1 MSGGSGLSSGGEFN
15 LLGFG
20 TGFDDCGIM
29 DSLAKQGVCLIGCGF
44 MGKALLEA
52 WLAKGLPAGSVFVRD
67 PRPSD
72 WLKAQKG
79 VNINEPFPEVPAA
92 IVIATRPQIV
102 ERVLPPLAEFG
113 GGETV
118 ILSIAASK
126 PISLL
131 AKHFPEGTP
140 VIRAMPNLPATVGS
154 AVTAFVAN
162 PATRIDQKAEAT
174 KLLAAFGSLVELPDE
189 DLLPVVTALS
199 GAGPAYVF
207 AVAEAFAAAGAE
219 LGLPEDL
226 AHELAIRT
234 VAGAGRMLAQPDADA
249 TGFRVAVTSKGGTT
263 EAGMLEFMSDENGI
277 QVLAQ
282 RTLQAASERCRQLSG
297 LKRS

>member
-1 MSGGSGLSSGGEFN
+1 
-15 LLGFG
+15 
-20 TGFDDCGIM
+20 M
-29 DSLAKQGVCLIGCGF
+29 DKLAKRGVCLIGCGF
-44 MGKALLEA
+44 MGKALVEA
-52 WLAKGLPAGSVFVRD
+52 WLAKGMPAGSIYVRD

-72 WLKAQKG
+72 WLQSQAG
-79 VNINEPFPEVPAA
+79 VNINEPFPASPAA

-102 ERVLPPLAEFG
+102 EKVLAPLGSFG

-126 PISLL
+126 PISVLE
-131 AKHFPEGTP
+131 KQFPDGTP
-140 VIRAMPNLPATVGS
+140 IIRAMPNLPATVGS
-154 AVTAFVAN
+154 AVSTFVAN
-162 PATRIDQKAEAT
+162 EALTASQKVEAL
-174 KLLAAFGSLVELPDE
+174 KLIAAFGSVVELPDE

-207 AVAEAFAAAGAE
+207 AMAEAFAAAGAR

-226 AHELAIRT
+226 AHELAVRT

-263 EAGMLEFMSDENGI
+263 EAGMLEFMADENGI
-277 QVLAQ
+277 QDLARRTVEAAAERCKELSRLKPAEQ
-282 RTLQAASERCRQLSG
+282 PRTLRLVRD
-297 LKRS
+297 

>member
-1 MSGGSGLSSGGEFN
+1 MEE
-15 LLGFG
+15 
-20 TGFDDCGIM
+20 
-29 DSLAKQGVCLIGCGF
+29 LAKRGVCLIGCGF

-52 WLAKGLPAGSVFVRD
+52 WLAKGLPAGSIFVRD

-72 WLKAQKG
+72 WLQAQAG
-79 VNINEPFPEVPAA
+79 VNINEPFPEAPAA

-102 ERVLPPLAEFG
+102 ERVLPPLKDFG
-113 GGETV
+113 GGRTV

-126 PISLL
+126 PISVL
-131 AKHFPEGTP
+131 AAHFSDNTP
-140 VIRAMPNLPATVGS
+140 VIRAMPNLPATVGA
-154 AVTAFVAN
+154 AVTTFVAN
-162 PATRIDQKAEAT
+162 PATDDSQKSEVME
-174 KLLAAFGSLVELPDE
+174 LLAAFGSLVELPNE

-207 AVAEAFAAAGAE
+207 AMAEAFAAAGAE
-219 LGLPEDL
+219 LGLPEEL

-263 EAGMLEFMSDENGI
+263 EAGMLEFMADENGI
-277 QVLAQ
+277 QDLAR
-282 RTLQAASERCRQLSG
+282 RTLEAAAERCKELSG
-297 LKRS
+297 LKASEQPKTLRIVRE